1 MKMTLKDVAEKAG
14 CSVATASKALKN
26 STEISDEA
34 KQRIL
39 DVAKEI
45 GYLKKATTKKAVL
58 GGIKTVIFNDI
69 RSNGIDT
76 FNEIVPLAKRQGMV
90 LIYTSVKEGEGYE
103 LLSQLGAYGL
113 IIKGRPADKNHE
125 RTLIIDDDISGVNEF
140 LKEISEYK
148 AERVSRAA
156 ALTRPKTEN
165 KKPKS
170 ESKPAPRR
178 DEEIWLL

>member
-1 MKMTLKDVAEKAG
+1 MTLKDVAEKAG

-39 DVAKEI
+39 AVAKDI
-45 GYLKKATTKKAVL
+45 GYLKKATAHKAVL

-69 RSNGIDT
+69 KSNSIAV
-76 FNEIVPLAKRQGMV
+76 FNELLPLAKKQGLV
-90 LIYTSVKEGEGYE
+90 LIYTSVKENEAKE

-113 IIKGRPADKNHE
+113 IIKGGTKSKNQQ
-125 RTLIIDDDISGVNEF
+125 RTLVIDDDVSGVYEF

-148 AERVSRAA
+148 AQRPSRAIDPSKP
-156 ALTRPKTEN
+156 RPEVKIQ
-165 KKPKS
+165 KS
-170 ESKPAPRR
+170 EVKPQPKR